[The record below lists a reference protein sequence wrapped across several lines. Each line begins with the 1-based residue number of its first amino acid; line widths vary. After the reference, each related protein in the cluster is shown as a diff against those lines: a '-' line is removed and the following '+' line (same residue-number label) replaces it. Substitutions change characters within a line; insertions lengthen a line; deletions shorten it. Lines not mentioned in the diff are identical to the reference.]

1 MSDND
6 TSSKLSYFLV
16 GAGVGA
22 VIALL
27 FAPKAG
33 KELREDISGAT
44 KRSIDYA
51 NDRAKAVGQ
60 KASTMYSSSR
70 EKANE
75 LYGLSREKTTNIV
88 EAGRNVISDQKQR
101 VAAAIE
107 AGKRAYQEKKAAA
120 AAAAEAGEEAAA
132 LVESTE

>member
-1 MSDND
+1 MGDND

-51 NDRAKAVGQ
+51 NDRAKAVGS

-75 LYGLSREKTTNIV
+75 LYGLSREKTTNLV

-107 AGKRAYQEKKAAA
+107 AGKRAYQDRKAQ
-120 AAAAEAGEEAAA
+120 AAAEAEEAAE
-132 LVESTE
+132 LVESTES

>member
-1 MSDND
+1 MGDND
-6 TSSKLSYFLV
+6 TSSKLSYFLI

-22 VIALL
+22 VVALL

-33 KELREDISGAT
+33 RELREDISGAT

-51 NDRAKAVGQ
+51 NTNAKALGQ
-60 KASTMYSSSR
+60 KASTAYSTSR

-75 LYGLSREKTTNIV
+75 LYGLSREKTQNIV
-88 EAGRNVISDQKQR
+88 EAGKSVISEQKNR
-101 VAAAIE
+101 VTAAIE

-120 AAAAEAGEEAAA
+120 AAEAEEAAA
-132 LVESTE
+132 LVESTEQS

>member
-51 NDRAKAVGQ
+51 NDRAKVVSQ
-60 KASTMYSSSR
+60 KATTMYSSSR

-75 LYGLSREKTTNIV
+75 LYGLSREKTTNLV

-107 AGKRAYQEKKAAA
+107 AGKRAYQDKKAQ
-120 AAAAEAGEEAAA
+120 AAAEAEEAAA
-132 LVESTE
+132 LVESTES

>member
-1 MSDND
+1 MGDND

-51 NDRAKAVGQ
+51 NDRAKAVGN

-75 LYGLSREKTTNIV
+75 LYGLSREKTTNLV

-107 AGKRAYQEKKAAA
+107 AGKRAYQERKAQ
-120 AAAAEAGEEAAA
+120 AAAEAEDAAE
-132 LVESTE
+132 LVESTEQS

>member
-1 MSDND
+1 MGDND

-22 VIALL
+22 IIALL

-51 NDRAKAVGQ
+51 NDRARVVSQ
-60 KASTMYSSSR
+60 KASTMYTNSR

-75 LYGLSREKTTNIV
+75 LYGLSRERTSNLV

-107 AGKRAYQEKKAAA
+107 AGKKAYQDKKAQ
-120 AAAAEAGEEAAA
+120 AAAEAEEAA
-132 LVESTE
+132 LVESTEQS

>member
-33 KELREDISGAT
+33 RELREDISGAT
-44 KRSIDYA
+44 KRGIDYA
-51 NDRAKAVGQ
+51 NTSAKTISQ
-60 KASTMYSSSR
+60 KASTVYSSSR

-75 LYGLSREKTTNIV
+75 LYGLSKEKTSGLV
-88 EAGRNVISDQKQR
+88 EAGRSVISDQKHR

-120 AAAAEAGEEAAA
+120 AAEAEANAA
-132 LVESTE
+132 LVESSEES